1 MITST
6 KQCQVAQEKLKML
19 EEGLN
24 APDKPGI
31 SEAIVQAAR
40 MQTKELIDEIQAE
53 IEDYHKTS
61 TMKPSEISIQTF
73 DDLMAAPIRYRIAS
87 HLSVDKFA
95 RMVDISPRQIM
106 RYESQT
112 YQNSSIT
119 NLKKILECIHIKL
132 KGEIERV

>member
-1 MITST
+1 MITSD
-6 KQCQVAQEKLKML
+6 KQCQVAQEKLKIL
-19 EEGLN
+19 KDALN

-40 MQTKELIDEIQAE
+40 MQTQELIDEIQAE
-53 IEDYHKTS
+53 IDDYRKTS
-61 TMKPSEISIQTF
+61 QMKPSEISIQTF

-95 RMVDISPRQIM
+95 RMVDISPRQII

-132 KGEIERV
+132 NGEIERV